1 LERAAAVIV
10 LDTHVLVWCS
20 LAPERLGSQARALLQ
35 QAWSEQGVGVSAI
48 SFWEVAMLQRR
59 GRLSLPQSAS
69 AWRRT
74 WLENG
79 LEEFALDGD
88 LAIAG
93 AELDG
98 LHADPADRWIA
109 AAALKLGALLITADA
124 QLLAWQAPL
133 ERQDARQ

>member
-1 LERAAAVIV
+1 MIV

-20 LAPERLGSQARALLQ
+20 LAPQRLGGQASTLIQ
-35 QAWSEQGVGVSAI
+35 QAWADRGVAVSAI

-59 GRLSLPQSAS
+59 GRLSLSHSVA

-74 WLENG
+74 WLEGG
-79 LEEFALDGD
+79 LEEIPLDGG

-109 AAALKLGALLITADA
+109 AAALQREALLITADA

>member
-1 LERAAAVIV
+1 MIV

-20 LAPERLGSQARALLQ
+20 LVPERLGSEARALIQ
-35 QAWSEQGVGVSAI
+35 GAWSDQGVGVSAI

-59 GRLSLPQSAS
+59 GRLSLPSSALE
-69 AWRRT
+69 WRRS
-74 WLENG
+74 WLEGG
-79 LEEFALDGD
+79 LEELALDGD
-88 LAIAG
+88 LAISG

-109 AAALKLGALLITADA
+109 AAALQCGAVLITADA

-133 ERQDARQ
+133 QRQDARL

>member
-1 LERAAAVIV
+1 MIV
-10 LDTHVLVWCS
+10 LDTHVLVWCF
-20 LAPERLGSQARALLQ
+20 LAPERLGSQASALLQ
-35 QAWSEQGVGVSAI
+35 QAWAHQGVAVSAI

-59 GRLSLPQSAS
+59 GRLRLPQSVA

-79 LEEFALDGD
+79 LEELVLHGD

-93 AELDG
+93 AELEG

-109 AAALKLGALLITADA
+109 AAALQPGALLISADA

-133 ERQDARQ
+133 KRQDARQ